1 MSSSEIY
8 SSLDSYTYGDS
19 STTTTVT
26 TSTTNNNAMK
36 KVWSK
41 KDLKNDPAR
50 FENPGL
56 NFNAK
61 VIGID
66 NVPSPRGDKMC
77 QESMHKLKVAIK
89 ISGVHKQ
96 KIVINVSLEGV
107 KIIDVRTQAVQH
119 THAVHKISFISRDMT
134 DSRAFGYVYG
144 VGDGTHKFFAIKTEK
159 AAENLVLSLRDLF
172 QVVFEMKKK
181 EMVEAKKKQED
192 EKAVESTPEN
202 TSTEDVEEPIYQVPM
217 KNKKTGDQTSPVPT
231 NDATSKPEE
240 ATSNLVDLEN
250 ELETIEQ
257 GIEQMNTLESMF
269 DLKVDHASSSQSLP
283 TPDPWGAS
291 GMQTQAETT
300 SSSSSVLFS
309 IGDPFAA
316 PAATTSSS
324 SSVLF
329 SIGDPFAAPAAAN
342 QLPFSQPAFGQSA
355 FSQPAFGQPAFSQP
369 PPVGMFTPFPASAAA
384 SPFPFPT
391 VPPRTGLP
399 FQAAHTAF
407 PGIPA
412 QQNQQKSIILPVTSD
427 PFADDPFALP
437 NVNSA
442 QQNVGPG
449 LGFGDVLMPS
459 VTKQQEVKQEAQNK
473 PKDIFDDLV
482 DIGTTNKVSKTPK
495 DLFAEMKQPPKR
507 SLNELKTNK
516 VTELAPAKGALQQ
529 QASDPVQS
537 TESKTDFSLF
547 GESSDDPFN
556 TSFEKHNS
564 TTVSN
569 NNPATPPLPWCRD
582 FVTPDPFDVKLQ
594 TATSTFSRENV
605 FGDDSFDLPSPDEP
619 PPPLPSC
626 NLVSDNLYQAPSPP
640 PRPCTELS
648 PSVIQNIP
656 PAPPPRSKTC
666 SVAYDTRNSQRSSES
681 RADSTEFNCGTPTL
695 PPRQNNQSSSPSYVP
710 RPRPRKSVLSSSKDT
725 NGENIE
731 TQNDFPL
738 KLEVNAVKTNSTRQE
753 RTLSSSVIHDPFQT
767 SDPFASVDPF
777 SASDPFASDPFAS
790 DPFSP
795 KSALSTQYTNDPFI
809 GTSANLPSTP
819 KHNGTSADVDP
830 FTVFDKAFNADP
842 FNFEKVSSS
851 KSNKVKLKPPSG

>member
-1 MSSSEIY
+1 MSSSDIY

-61 VIGID
+61 LIGID
-66 NVPSPRGDKMC
+66 NVQSARGDRMC
-77 QESMHKLKVAIK
+77 QESMHKLKIAVK

-96 KIVINVSLEGV
+96 KIVINVSLDGI

-202 TSTEDVEEPIYQVPM
+202 NTTQDVEEPVYQVPM
-217 KNKKTGDQTSPVPT
+217 KNKKTGDQANPVPN
-231 NDATSKPEE
+231 NDASIKPEE
-240 ATSNLVDLEN
+240 APTSNLVDLEN

-257 GIEQMNTLESMF
+257 GIEQMNTLEGMF
-269 DLKVDHASSSQSLP
+269 DDLKVNHASPSQSLP
-283 TPDPWGAS
+283 TSDPWGTS
-291 GMQTQAETT
+291 GLQSQAETT

-316 PAATTSSS
+316 PAA
-324 SSVLF
+324 V
-329 SIGDPFAAPAAAN
+329 N
-342 QLPFSQPAFGQSA
+342 QMP
-355 FSQPAFGQPAFSQP
+355 FSQPAFGQPALSQTH
-369 PPVGMFTPFPASAAA
+369 PVGMFTPFPASAAA
-384 SPFPFPT
+384 SPFSFPT
-391 VPPRTGLP
+391 VPPRTGVP
-399 FQAAHTAF
+399 FPAAQTGFSAF

-412 QQNQQKSIILPVTSD
+412 QQNQQKSLILPVTSD

-437 NVNSA
+437 NVSSA

-459 VTKQQEVKQEAQNK
+459 VNKQQEVKQEAQNK

-507 SLNELKTNK
+507 SLNELKINK
-516 VTELAPAKGALQQ
+516 LTEPAPAKGAVQK
-529 QASDPVQS
+529 QASDPFQS
-537 TESKTDFSLF
+537 PESNAEFSPLF
-547 GESSDDPFN
+547 DGFSDDPFN
-556 TSFEKHNS
+556 TSFEKHNPGIAS
-564 TTVSN
+564 THVSTYSTAVSN
-569 NNPATPPLPWCRD
+569 NSPAAPPLPWCRD
-582 FVTPDPFDVKLQ
+582 FVTSDPFDVKAQ
-594 TATSTFSRENV
+594 KATSKFSRANV

-626 NLVSDNLYQAPSPP
+626 NLVSDNLYKAPSPP
-640 PRPCTELS
+640 PRPSTELT
-648 PSVIQNIP
+648 PPVVQNIP
-656 PAPPPRSKTC
+656 PAPPPRSKTF
-666 SVAYDTRNSQRSSES
+666 SVTYDTVSSQRSSES
-681 RADSTEFNCGTPTL
+681 QVNSSSESQSDSTEFNFCTPTL

-710 RPRPRKSVLSSSKDT
+710 RPRPRKSVPSSSKDT
-725 NGENIE
+725 SDENIGR

-738 KLEVNAVKTNSTRQE
+738 NPEVNAVKTNGSHQG
-753 RTLSSSVIHDPFQT
+753 RTSLSCVIHDPFQN
-767 SDPFASVDPF
+767 SDPFASVDLF
-777 SASDPFASDPFAS
+777 SSSDPFASDPFAS

-795 KSALSTQYTNDPFI
+795 KSALSTQNTNDPFI
-809 GTSANLPSTP
+809 STSANQPSTP
-819 KHNGTSADVDP
+819 KHNGTSANDDP
-830 FTVFDKAFNADP
+830 FTVFDKAFSNADP

-851 KSNKVKLKPPSG
+851 KSSKVKLKPPSGQ